1 MNATNQE
8 GIHCQDTT
16 TWPIS
21 HESLPLMNK
30 IFFAKFYLVGF
41 VHAQI
46 QLHASFHEASHV
58 YDCNSVE
65 LGVGG
70 MSILIK

>member
-1 MNATNQE
+1 MVLLIE
-8 GIHCQDTT
+8 
-16 TWPIS
+16 
-21 HESLPLMNK
+21 
-30 IFFAKFYLVGF
+30 KFYLVGF